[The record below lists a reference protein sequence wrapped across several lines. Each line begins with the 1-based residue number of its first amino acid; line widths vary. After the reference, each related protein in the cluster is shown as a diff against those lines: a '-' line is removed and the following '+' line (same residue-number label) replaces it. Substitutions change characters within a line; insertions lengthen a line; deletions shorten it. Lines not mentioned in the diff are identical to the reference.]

1 VGNKF
6 ADTFYFLLF
15 HTFTW
20 TQNMSDESDIKP
32 VRKRNWLSAFS
43 LSIVHLLAF
52 GMLYLVVVQ
61 MNWSFQDF
69 YKLVGTQL
77 TPEFE
82 RITVISHFVAARTP
96 IVLIVIA
103 VDIFIV
109 FRLARR
115 SSRWTSAYSHAVLL
129 LLGFTGFLWTARSV
143 EPMASGAPGVGNR
156 PVVNNVHASN
166 IVAPTMGLLQSDEP
180 SREPENAS

>member
-1 VGNKF
+1 
-6 ADTFYFLLF
+6 
-15 HTFTW
+15 
-20 TQNMSDESDIKP
+20 MSDESDIKP
-32 VRKRNWLSAFS
+32 VRNGNWLSALL
-43 LSIVHLLAF
+43 LSVIHLLAF

-69 YKLVGTQL
+69 YKLVGTKL

-82 RITVISHFVAARTP
+82 KITGMSDLVAASTP

-103 VDIFIV
+103 VDILIV

-143 EPMASGAPGVGNR
+143 EPMASGAPGVGNQ
-156 PVVNNVHASN
+156 PAVDNVQAFD
-166 IVAPTMGLLQSDEP
+166 IGAPTVGLLRIDEP
-180 SREPENAS
+180 SREPENAG

>member
-1 VGNKF
+1 M
-6 ADTFYFLLF
+6 T
-15 HTFTW
+15 
-20 TQNMSDESDIKP
+20 DESDVKP
-32 VRKRNWLSAFS
+32 VRKGDWLSAFL
-43 LSIVHLLAF
+43 LSVVHLLAF

-69 YKLVGTQL
+69 YKLVGTKL

-82 RITVISHFVAARTP
+82 RITVMSDFVAAYTP

-109 FRLARR
+109 FRLARKG
-115 SSRWTSAYSHAVLL
+115 SRWTSAYSHAVLL
-129 LLGFTGFLWTARSV
+129 FLGFTGFLWTARSV

-156 PVVNNVHASN
+156 PAVNNVQASN
-166 IVAPTMGLLQSDEP
+166 IIVPTKGLLRIDEP

>member
-1 VGNKF
+1 
-6 ADTFYFLLF
+6 
-15 HTFTW
+15 
-20 TQNMSDESDIKP
+20 MSDESNIKP
-32 VRKRNWLSAFS
+32 VGKGNWLSAFL
-43 LSIVHLLAF
+43 LSVIHLLAF

-61 MNWSFQDF
+61 MHWSFQDF
-69 YKLVGTQL
+69 YRLMDAKL

-82 RITVISHFVAARTP
+82 RITVMSHFVAASTP

-143 EPMASGAPGVGNR
+143 EPMALGAPGVGNR
-156 PVVNNVHASN
+156 PAVNNVQAAN
-166 IVAPTMGLLQSDEP
+166 VGEPTMGLLRSDEP

>member
-1 VGNKF
+1 
-6 ADTFYFLLF
+6 
-15 HTFTW
+15 
-20 TQNMSDESDIKP
+20 MSDESDIKRM
-32 VRKRNWLSAFS
+32 RKGDWLSAFL
-43 LSIVHLLAF
+43 LSVVHLLAF

-69 YKLVGTQL
+69 YRLVGTQL

-82 RITVISHFVAARTP
+82 RIAVMSDFIAAYTP

-115 SSRWTSAYSHAVLL
+115 GSRWTSAYSHAVLL
-129 LLGFTGFLWTARSV
+129 FLGFIGFLWTARSV

-156 PVVNNVHASN
+156 PAANNVQAAN
-166 IVAPTMGLLQSDEP
+166 IVEPAIGLLRSDEP